1 MPCCVS
7 GILLHINSEIF
18 TDDDTLPD
26 LPYEMK
32 NLDKPQ
38 GQKPVDKDTS
48 QIMISSSEQD
58 DSSLLKPTSPV
69 AGPSAPQPMSSS
81 SPSQFETGLM
91 NKTSSPKL
99 DMPKLGK
106 RYVFCDHIIL
116 QLNYTKFPIT
126 VCLCSYLKI
135 LQLIKLFP
143 ITVCL
148 QLTNSFL
155 SVDIPWGKLA
165 EHVETYQGEIIAIP
179 GNGYCLINSIIK
191 CMATN
196 FNHKI
201 KQQDL
206 LDQIV
211 DELYENAK

>member
-26 LPYEMK
+26 LPYEVK

-38 GQKPVDKDTS
+38 GLKPLDKDTS
-48 QIMISSSEQD
+48 PIMISSSEQD
-58 DSSLLKPTSPV
+58 DSSPLKPNSPV
-69 AGPSAPQPMSSS
+69 AGQTAPQPMSSS
-81 SPSQFETGLM
+81 SPRPFETGLM

-99 DMPKLGK
+99 NMAKLGK

-126 VCLCSYLKI
+126 GCLCTYLN
-135 LQLIKLFP
+135 LFP
-143 ITVCL
+143 ITACIHINI
-148 QLTNSFL
+148 QIINFF

-165 EHVETYQGEIIAIP
+165 EHVETYQREIIAIP

-191 CMATN
+191 CMATDS
-196 FNHKI
+196 NHNI

-206 LDQIV
+206 LDQIGY
-211 DELYENAK
+211 ELYENAE

>member
-18 TDDDTLPD
+18 TDDDTLSD
-26 LPYEMK
+26 LPYEVK

-48 QIMISSSEQD
+48 LILISSSEQD
-58 DSSLLKPTSPV
+58 DSSPLKPTSPV
-69 AGPSAPQPMSSS
+69 AGPSEPQPMSSS
-81 SPSQFETGLM
+81 SPRPFEIRLID
-91 NKTSSPKL
+91 KISSPKL

-126 VCLCSYLKI
+126 ACLCSYLN
-135 LQLIKLFP
+135 LFP

-148 QLTNSFL
+148 QL
-155 SVDIPWGKLA
+155 
-165 EHVETYQGEIIAIP
+165 
-179 GNGYCLINSIIK
+179 INI
-191 CMATN
+191 
-196 FNHKI
+196 
-201 KQQDL
+201 
-206 LDQIV
+206 QIV
-211 DELYENAK
+211 NFF

>member
-26 LPYEMK
+26 LPYEVK

-38 GQKPVDKDTS
+38 GEKHLDKDTS
-48 QIMISSSEQD
+48 PIMISSSEQD
-58 DSSLLKPTSPV
+58 DSSPLKPTSPV
-69 AGPSAPQPMSSS
+69 AGQSAPRPMSPS
-81 SPSQFETGLM
+81 SPRPFETGLM

-99 DMPKLGK
+99 KMPKLGK

-126 VCLCSYLKI
+126 ACLCNYLN
-135 LQLIKLFP
+135 LFP

-148 QLTNSFL
+148 QLINIQIVNFS
-155 SVDIPWGKLA
+155 SVDILCGKLA
-165 EHVETYQGEIIAIP
+165 EHVETYQREIISIP

-196 FNHKI
+196 FNHKM

-211 DELYENAK
+211 DELYENAE